1 MASFRDYEAVQT
13 ATVELFH
20 GESLQVRS
28 VSSPEFMIKALPLH
42 RERATK
48 QDLTAE
54 DETRINLG
62 IAFALVE
69 SWTFDDELTLENFIA
84 MLESPSYAPIAGEIC
99 KRIDR
104 AGCNMDSFVKKKV
117 DRLIEWLKRSWEIDR
132 PTGNGSET
140 RRQALEKIRK
150 QTGRKPKSLD
160 IGEPPHELLY
170 ILKIFNQID
179 AGGKV
184 DWVQIDAWQRV
195 SGIKLSQL
203 EIDVI
208 LAVIAARG

>member
-28 VSSPEFMIKALPLH
+28 VSSPEFMVKALPLH

-48 QDLTAE
+48 QNMTAE

-104 AGCNMDSFVKKKV
+104 AGCNMDSFVKKKSV
-117 DRLIEWLKRSWEIDR
+117 DLSSGSSETGSLTGQPETAAKPDAKHSKRSTNKPDA
-132 PTGNGSET
+132 S
-140 RRQALEKIRK
+140 RK
-150 QTGRKPKSLD
+150 
-160 IGEPPHELLY
+160 
-170 ILKIFNQID
+170 
-179 AGGKV
+179 V
-184 DWVQIDAWQRV
+184 
-195 SGIKLSQL
+195 
-203 EIDVI
+203 
-208 LAVIAARG
+208 